1 MISDTKRIFVTGGT
15 GRTGR
20 HLIPELLKRGYR
32 VRAVTSKE
40 PSVQCGVEWL
50 KMDWHEDIAFDAL
63 LEGCAAV
70 LHLGAELSNIPK
82 MYRANVE
89 ATEALA
95 ASAEHVRIRFLCYT
109 STISVYG
116 SPTRRVVTEEAPVV
130 TTERDDRSEYLAEDF
145 FRAYARTKLLGEK
158 RIQAMTKRA
167 ECIIVRPTVIVDLDD
182 ILDVGNWSLFRKCLL
197 AYRHS
202 HQIYVKDV
210 VYMILSFM
218 ERSLARSVR
227 QPGVEVFNLSND
239 DVDYNTHAYFLR
251 KAYNATGDGRF
262 FCPPYMPAAA
272 DMLRLM
278 FKYRSRQV
286 RYPPGMLRYSPGKL
300 YRTGYRHPFGILE
313 AHNSAINNLAK
324 RGADDLIHRDTN

>member
-1 MISDTKRIFVTGGT
+1 MSSGGKRIFVTGGT

-20 HLIPELLKRGYR
+20 HLISELLRRGYR
-32 VRAVTSKE
+32 VRAVTSRE
-40 PSVQCGVEWL
+40 PSVQSGVEWL
-50 KMDWHEDIAFDAL
+50 KMDWHEDISFDPR

-95 ASAEHVRIRFLCYT
+95 CSAERVGVRFLCYT

-116 SPTRRVVTEEAPVV
+116 SPRRRVVTEDAPVV
-130 TTERDDRSEYLAEDF
+130 TTERDTRSEYLAEDF

-158 RIQAMTKRA
+158 RIETLTKQID
-167 ECIIVRPTVIVDLDD
+167 CLIVRPTVIVDLGD

-197 AYRHS
+197 ASRHS

-218 ERSLARSVR
+218 ERSLARPVR
-227 QPGVEVFNLSND
+227 QSGVEVYNLSND

-251 KAYNATGDGRF
+251 KAYKATGERRF
-262 FCPPYMPAAA
+262 WCPPRMPGAA
-272 DMLRLM
+272 DMFRLM
-278 FKYRSRQV
+278 FKYRSRQL
-286 RYPPGMLRYSPGKL
+286 RYPPGMLRYSPEKL

-313 AHNSAINNLAK
+313 AHKRAIGNIAK
-324 RGADDLIHRDTN
+324 RRAD